1 MYKKITD
8 PGEKEGTKC
17 NINCNWKG
25 KDREG
30 KAFRFGEVGRGG
42 EWEVRGRGRRGKERK
57 GKEER

>member
-1 MYKKITD
+1 MLKRK
-8 PGEKEGTKC
+8 G

-25 KDREG
+25 NNREG

-42 EWEVRGRGRRGKERK
+42 MGSEGKGKERK